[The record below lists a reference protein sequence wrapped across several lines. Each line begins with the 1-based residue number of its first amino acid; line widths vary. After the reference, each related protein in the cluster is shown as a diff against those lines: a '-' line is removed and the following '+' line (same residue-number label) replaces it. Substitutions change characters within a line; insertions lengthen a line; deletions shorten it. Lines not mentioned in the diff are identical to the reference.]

1 MWAFDENVTLRDMDG
16 VEYGRCR
23 MLGWVSV
30 SDDGVKRWH
39 GELMGTGGS
48 FFDFALVQVE
58 KKALF
63 IECED
68 GATARILPPTVMDA
82 QSTGTRCFFEGIWP
96 PPRPVG

>member
-1 MWAFDENVTLRDMDG
+1 MWTYDEIVTLRDRDG

-23 MLGWVSV
+23 MLGWVS
-30 SDDGVKRWH
+30 SDDGTRRWH
-39 GELMGTGGS
+39 GELMGIGGR

-58 KKALF
+58 KKALL

-68 GATARILPPTVMDA
+68 GATARILPPTMMDA
-82 QSTGTRCFFEGIWP
+82 QSTGTRCFFEGVWP

>member
-1 MWAFDENVTLRDMDG
+1 MWAYDEIVTLLDRDG

-23 MLGWVSV
+23 MLGWVS
-30 SDDGVKRWH
+30 SDDGTRRWH
-39 GELMGTGGS
+39 GELMGIGGR

-58 KKALF
+58 KKALL

-68 GATARILPPTVMDA
+68 GATARILPPTMMDA
-82 QSTGTRCFFEGIWP
+82 QSTGTRCFFEGVWP